1 MSFHWQTEDNTNWDN
16 PTPPPTPPSRR
27 RSWPLAL
34 LLLGVL
40 AAGAFTIWQQVTGR
54 VEVVSEAVRDEVTAA
69 FWLARGAAAR
79 QDEELYL
86 TLLSGREPAWTEAQ
100 MSLLAA
106 NQVGGRSLWEMPAAG
121 DPHILDIAVSPDL
134 NTATVTVRQPL
145 QATLPDGRSQ
155 TITVHQVD
163 VFRRGEEHWLLA
175 PPDNAFWEL
184 TERSRGR
191 YLTLSFP
198 QRDRAVAERLASD
211 LETDLAR
218 LCAEVAACE
227 TLHLDVTL
235 SPDLHSL
242 VSQIGYVSRLQTGL
256 QLLLPSP
263 TLVGTPV
270 DEAGYQALRRAYGAR
285 VAGTAINHL
294 AGYDCCAHASLYL
307 ALLDLPLQQLG
318 LRPISLRPDDYAQLL
333 DQELNLLELVD
344 NLRGAWLLSPDEETS
359 EEFSP
364 LFMQVFATFWARQD
378 ATATYLT
385 QLQQLASALTFTTF
399 TQQAGGTPQRSNNQ
413 GAAWFRFL
421 FDQAQLAQPDPPIP
435 LPGESVALLCT
446 VLRGQATYEYN
457 LSRNEITQIQEMRT
471 YGGYQILAH
480 TPDGKGIIIPG
491 LAGYDSGGFP
501 MIEVVSW
508 SGGQSQRLYVDSNA
522 SYFALA
528 QYDPTR
534 QYLALLALSR
544 DEEVAP
550 SVILLDLAD
559 CQAAGCAAQ
568 ALVGWPIWS
577 PNGQRTL
584 LIDLNGQT
592 WLGDAFGQG
601 ARLTPPNSSL
611 GFSLAIAWLDND
623 TYAYAAPAINDS
635 GNSADIY
642 SYALATGETE
652 LLAQTADY
660 VALLPASTP
669 ANSNQIVHMAAVPQ
683 QPQRLIF
690 AANVAAITNS
700 SQPTA
705 VFSLDVST
713 RALELLYYEAAT
725 TAYPP
730 FQISADGR
738 WLTLLTYQR
747 LNDAV
752 SQLYL
757 YDLTDPTAAGQVIAS
772 GDYVAYDWSRDSQWL
787 VVYDDQ
793 RLYAL
798 APAFEYERLYVPG
811 QEACYDVAWQG
822 ADEG

>member
-1 MSFHWQTEDNTNWDN
+1 MSFHWQTEDNTDWDSL
-16 PTPPPTPPSRR
+16 PPPSTPPSRR
-27 RSWPLAL
+27 RSWSLAL
-34 LLLGVL
+34 LFLGIL
-40 AAGAFTIWQQVTGR
+40 AAGTITIWQQVTGR
-54 VEVVSEAVRDEVTAA
+54 VEVVSETMHDEVTAA
-69 FWLARGAAAR
+69 FWLARSAAAR

-106 NQVGGRSLWEMPAAG
+106 NQVGGRSLWDMPAAG
-121 DPHILDIAVSPDL
+121 DPHILDIALSPDL

-145 QATLPDGRSQ
+145 QTTLPDGRNQ
-155 TITVHQVD
+155 TITVHQID
-163 VFRRGEEHWLLA
+163 VFRRGEERWLLA
-175 PPDNAFWEL
+175 PPDAAFWEL

-198 QRDRAVAERLASD
+198 QRDRAVAERLARD

-218 LCAEVAACE
+218 LCAEVEACE

-235 SPDLHSL
+235 SPDLQSL
-242 VSQIGYVSRLQTGL
+242 VSQIDYVSRLQTDL

-294 AGYDCCAHASLYL
+294 ADYDCCAHASLYL

-318 LRPISLRPDDYAQLL
+318 LRPISLHPEDYAQLL
-333 DQELNLLELVD
+333 EQDLNLLELLN
-344 NLRGAWLLSPDEETS
+344 NLRNAWLLSPDEETS
-359 EEFSP
+359 TEFSP
-364 LFMQVFATFWARQD
+364 LFMQTFATFWSGQE
-378 ATATYLT
+378 ATATYLA
-385 QLQQLASALTFTTF
+385 QLQQLASAPTFTTF
-399 TQQAGGTPQRSNNQ
+399 TQQVGSTPQRTNNL

-421 FDQAQLAQPDPPIP
+421 FAQAQLAQTEPPIP
-435 LPGESVALLCT
+435 LPGESVALLCSG
-446 VLRGQATYEYN
+446 LRGQTIYEYN
-457 LSRNEITQIQEMRT
+457 LSQNEITRIQEMRT

-491 LAGYDSGGFP
+491 LAGYDASGFP

-508 SGGQSQRLYVDSNA
+508 SSGQLQRLFADPNA
-522 SYFALA
+522 SYYALA
-528 QYDPTR
+528 QYDPTG
-534 QYLALLALSR
+534 QYLALLSLSR
-544 DEEVAP
+544 DEKVAP
-550 SVILLDLAD
+550 STTLLDLAD
-559 CQAAGCAAQ
+559 CQTAGCAAQ
-568 ALVGWPIWS
+568 TLAGWPIWS
-577 PNGQRTL
+577 PDGERTL
-584 LIDLNGQT
+584 LIDLNGRT
-592 WLGDAFGQG
+592 WLGDAVGQS
-601 ARLTPPNSSL
+601 ARLTPPNPNL
-611 GFSLAIAWLDND
+611 GFSLAMAWLDND
-623 TYAYAAPAINDS
+623 RYVYAAPTNSSS
-635 GNSADIY
+635 GSSADIY
-642 SYALATGETE
+642 SYTLTTGETE
-652 LLAQTADY
+652 LLAQTVDY

-669 ANSNQIVHMAAVPQ
+669 ANSSQIIHMAAVPQ

-690 AANVAAITNS
+690 AANVGAITNS

-757 YDLTDPTAAGQVIAS
+757 YDLMDAAAGQVIAS
-772 GDYVAYDWSRDSQWL
+772 GNYVAYDWDKNSQWL

-798 APAFEYERLYVPG
+798 APAFAYERLYVPG
-811 QEACYDVAWQG
+811 QEGCYDVAWQG